1 MNQAEFNDAVSRQ
14 LEKLTAENR
23 ALKKQL
29 AAVDPEV
36 LADMQS
42 TMESAK
48 WLRDMMATEKD
59 QIAQKSVQLREEF
72 NKEKESTLARP
83 RNNQNLNTKQLAMMY
98 DRAAEV
104 EASLNEIRSLRD
116 EVNNMKGSLI
126 ERQDS
131 IVQNID
137 TRMNDLDTRAAS
149 EYIKELFDN
158 EDRRKNNAA
167 ATELVQREIRNLM
180 SNPSGMVNPEDADG

>member
-1 MNQAEFNDAVSRQ
+1 MNQSEFNELVSQQ

-23 ALKKQL
+23 ELKKQL

-72 NKEKESTLARP
+72 NKEKESTLARQ

-104 EASLNEIRSLRD
+104 G
-116 EVNNMKGSLI
+116 V
-126 ERQDS
+126 
-131 IVQNID
+131 
-137 TRMNDLDTRAAS
+137 
-149 EYIKELFDN
+149 
-158 EDRRKNNAA
+158 
-167 ATELVQREIRNLM
+167 
-180 SNPSGMVNPEDADG
+180 